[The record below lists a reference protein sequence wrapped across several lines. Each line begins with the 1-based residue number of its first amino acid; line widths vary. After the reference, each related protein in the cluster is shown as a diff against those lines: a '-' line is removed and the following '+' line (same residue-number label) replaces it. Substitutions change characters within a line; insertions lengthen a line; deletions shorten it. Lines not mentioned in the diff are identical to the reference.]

1 MSVSAQWWEGG
12 EEGIAGDENSK
23 SRQKYKHREY
33 TNHHITWACDVTC
46 DATTD
51 VLSVLMLFVRKQQF
65 DSSPLRYV
73 HLLLLHSFFIENTFF
88 GGEWNVLY
96 FSKVTKNVWSTC
108 YIMLFSTMIEIEI
121 HVKKRGQQSQ
131 KVFFMK
137 FAGQSEMFS
146 LKNRGAQS
154 LFLKNMFS
162 IKNEC
167 TYDSQLIYVI

>member
-1 MSVSAQWWEGG
+1 M
-12 EEGIAGDENSK
+12 
-23 SRQKYKHREY
+23 
-33 TNHHITWACDVTC
+33 
-46 DATTD
+46 
-51 VLSVLMLFVRKQQF
+51 
-65 DSSPLRYV
+65 
-73 HLLLLHSFFIENTFF
+73 FFIFK
-88 GGEWNVLY
+88 GD
-96 FSKVTKNVWSTC
+96 KNVSSTC
-108 YIMLFSTMIEIEI
+108 YIMLFSTVIEIEI
-121 HVKKRGQQSQ
+121 HVKKRGQKSQ